1 MPSATATLRPEGSNR
16 TMAGI
21 RGVYATRARSPAGG
35 PSGTFARM
43 STAGIVVIGN
53 EILSGKVVDTN
64 SPWLCRELR
73 TLGVDVERICVIPD
87 VVRGIAE
94 EVRRQSDAYD
104 FVFTSGGVGP
114 THDDLT
120 LDGVAEAFGA
130 KLLLNETIASRIE
143 RAQGHAP
150 NESQLKMAMIPD
162 GAVLIDA
169 GDLWFP
175 VIVMHNVHVFPGI
188 PSLLQ
193 KKFDSVRERFRGV
206 PFRLRRIFLTKRES
220 EIASV
225 LNGLLADFPDVLMG
239 SYPRTA
245 GEDFY
250 VMVTLESR
258 DEAYLARSLDELLA
272 RLPAGSIQRV
282 E

>member
-1 MPSATATLRPEGSNR
+1 MAS
-16 TMAGI
+16 AGI
-21 RGVYATRARSPAGG
+21 
-35 PSGTFARM
+35 
-43 STAGIVVIGN
+43 IIIGN

-64 SPWLCRELR
+64 SPYLCRELR
-73 TLGVDVERICVIPD
+73 ELGVEVERIVVIPD
-87 VVRGIAE
+87 GIDVIAD
-94 EVRRQSDAYD
+94 EVRAQSDAFD
-104 FVFTSGGVGP
+104 LVFTSGGVGP

-120 LDGVAEAFGA
+120 LDGVAKAFGET
-130 KLLLNETIASRIE
+130 LVLNQDLAARIE

-150 NESQLKMAMIPD
+150 NESQLKMARIPS
-162 GAVLIDA
+162 GAVLIDS

-175 VIVMHNVHVFPGI
+175 VVVVENVYVFPGI

-193 KKFDSVRERFRGV
+193 KKFQGVRERFRGV
-206 PFRLRRIFLTKRES
+206 PFLLRRVFLTRRES

-225 LNGLLADFPDVLMG
+225 LNAVLAEFPGVLMG
-239 SYPRTA
+239 SYPRTG

-258 DEAYLARSLDELLA
+258 DESYLKRSLDELLT
-272 RLPAGSIQRV
+272 RLPEGSIRRV